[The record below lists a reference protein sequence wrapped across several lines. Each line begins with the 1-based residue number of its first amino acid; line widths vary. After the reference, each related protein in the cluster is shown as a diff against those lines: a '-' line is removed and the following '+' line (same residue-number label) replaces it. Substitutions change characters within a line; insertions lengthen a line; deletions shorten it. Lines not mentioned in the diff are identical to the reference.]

1 AGYVLRRAPSAEMM
15 ETRPLSHATEA
26 ALIRAARGA
35 GVLAPEIVVELEP
48 EDGLGT
54 GFVMRRIEGQ
64 ADPKAILA
72 APPAGLLTE
81 IAQQLA
87 AIHRIPLATLPAL
100 PTLDAAEGVA
110 EFRERHVGY
119 GGDRPIVALALRW
132 LEQRLPPP
140 ADGRLIHGDLWMGN
154 LLVSPQGLTRVL
166 DWVLEHLGDPHDDLA
181 YGCMAVWR
189 FGAID
194 RPAFGL
200 GDLEAYF
207 AAYEAAGGVP
217 VDRERFRFRLVF
229 RTVWWALGCLN
240 MGHLWRTH
248 ADRSL

>member
-48 EDGLGT
+48 QDGLGT
-54 GFVMRRIEGQ
+54 GFVMRRIDGQ
-64 ADPKAILA
+64 AEPKAILA

-87 AIHRIPLATLPAL
+87 AIHRIPLEALPVL

-110 EFRERHVGY
+110 EFKARHIGY

-132 LEQRLPPP
+132 LEQHPLSL
-140 ADGRLIHGDLWMGN
+140 ADQRLIHGDLRMGN
-154 LLVSPQGLTRVL
+154 LMVSSEGLTGVL
-166 DWVLEHLGDPHDDLA
+166 DWEQAHLGDPHEDLA

-200 GDLEAYF
+200 GGLE
-207 AAYEAAGGVP
+207 E
-217 VDRERFRFRLVF
+217 
-229 RTVWWALGCLN
+229 
-240 MGHLWRTH
+240 
-248 ADRSL
+248 